1 MVMLQFIC
9 TFAGKFQT
17 DVMLQNPKRY
27 TITAALPYTN
37 GPIHI
42 GHLAGVY
49 VPSDIY
55 ARYLRLQGRDVAFI
69 CGSDEHGVAISMKAK
84 KEGITPQEVIDKYHH
99 IIKTSFEDFGI
110 SFDNYSRTSAK
121 VHHDTASEFFKKL
134 YSEGKFIEEVTEQ
147 LYDAQ
152 ADQFLADRFV
162 TGTCPKCGN
171 ESAYGD
177 QCENCGTSLNA
188 TDLINPKSTITG
200 TVPVL
205 KSTKHWFLPLDQYDA
220 FLREWILKGHEKDW
234 KPNVYGQVKSWLED
248 GLKPRAVTRDLDW
261 GIPVPVEGAE
271 GKVLYVWFD
280 APIGYI
286 SSTKEWAERE
296 GKDWEPYW
304 KSNDTKLVHFIGKDN
319 IVFHCI
325 IFPAMLKAEGSYIM
339 PDNVPANEFLN
350 LEGNKLSTSKN
361 WAVWLHEYLQDF
373 PGQQDVL
380 RYSLTATAPETKDND
395 FTWKDFQARNNNEL
409 VAVFG
414 NFINRVVVLTN
425 KYYNGEVPAPNEFS
439 DVDEATLTEMR
450 AYPAVIASS
459 IERYRFREA
468 LSELMNLARLGNK
481 YLADE
486 EPWKVIKENPER
498 VKTQMYVALQIASAL
513 AVLSEPFLP
522 FTAAKL
528 KGILK
533 LDERPESVIAVGI
546 VDETLSFNDSRNSR
560 ATGWNDVSVNQN
572 LIPAGHVI
580 GQAELLFAK
589 IEDETIQQQVD
600 KLEATKTANKAAN
613 KVAAPQKDLIQYD
626 DFAKMDIRTGTI
638 LEAEK
643 MPKANKL
650 LVLKVDTGIDV
661 RTIVS
666 GIAESFSPE
675 EIIGKRVTVLVNLA
689 PRALR
694 GVESQGMILMTQNA
708 EGKLVFVNPDT
719 DGVGNGETI
728 S

>member
-1 MVMLQFIC
+1 
-9 TFAGKFQT
+9 
-17 DVMLQNPKRY
+17 MLQNPQRY
-27 TITAALPYTN
+27 TVTAALPYTN
-37 GPIHI
+37 GPVHI

-49 VPSDIY
+49 VPADIY

-69 CGSDEHGVAISMKAK
+69 CGSDEHGVAIPMKAK
-84 KEGITPQEVIDKYHH
+84 KEGITPQQVIDKYHVL
-99 IIKTSFEDFGI
+99 IKQSFEDFGI

-121 VHHDTASEFFKKL
+121 IHHDTASEFFKKL
-134 YSEGKFIEEVTEQ
+134 YNGGKFIEEVTEQ

-171 ESAYGD
+171 DSAYGD
-177 QCENCGTSLNA
+177 QCEKCGTSLNA

-200 TVPVL
+200 SKPEL
-205 KSTKHWFLPLDQYDA
+205 RSTKHWFLPLDQYDT
-220 FLREWILKGHEKDW
+220 FLREWILEGHKNDW
-234 KPNVYGQVKSWLED
+234 KPNVYGQVKSWLDD
-248 GLKPRAVTRDLDW
+248 GLRPRAVTRDLDW

-286 SSTKEWAERE
+286 SSTKEWAQRE

-304 KSNDTKLVHFIGKDN
+304 KSNDTKLVHFLGKDN

-361 WAVWLHEYLQDF
+361 WAVWLDEYLKDF
-373 PGQQDVL
+373 PDKQDVL
-380 RYSLTATAPETKDND
+380 RYTLTSNAPETQDND
-395 FTWKDFQARNNNEL
+395 FTWKSFQARNNNEL

-425 KYYNGEVPAPNEFS
+425 KYYEGYVPQPNAFS

-459 IERYRFREA
+459 LERYRFREA
-468 LSELMNLARLGNK
+468 LTELMNLARLGNK

-486 EPWKVIKENPER
+486 EPWKMIKQDPER
-498 VKTQMYVALQIASAL
+498 VKTQMYVALQIAAAL

-522 FTAAKL
+522 FTAGKL
-528 KGILK
+528 SQMLK
-533 LDERPESVIAVGI
+533 TGAGFESVV
-546 VDETLSFNDSRNSR
+546 S
-560 ATGWNDVSVNQN
+560 WNDISLKSDLLAAN
-572 LIPAGHVI
+572 HHI

-589 IEDETIQQQVD
+589 IEDEEIQKQVD
-600 KLEATKTANKAAN
+600 KLEATKTANIAEN
-613 KVAAPQKDLIQYD
+613 KTAEPQKDLITYE

-638 LEAEK
+638 IEAEK

-666 GIAESFSPE
+666 GIAESFAPQD
-675 EIIGKRVTVLVNLA
+675 IIGKRVTVLVNLA

-719 DGVGNGETI
+719 DGVGNGEVI